1 MANKVLTFTS
11 TTQHISS
18 EYAELYRDVSMHADI
33 HKTTQIKKPNIND
46 YLALLRTED
55 TTLSNVVV
63 AEYETESDIIS
74 AIAIVKKT
82 GYEDEYAKYLAYM
95 NNSKFKVAKLIDY
108 KAIANSL
115 HQIFTWIKG
124 ERVLDPEFG
133 SNLYRLL
140 YEGITDLTSERIIA
154 EIRMCV
160 SKYEPRVQIDRLENV
175 SNIDDTEN
183 NTIRIDIV
191 YSVPSLEI
199 HNARYRLEYDYSEH

>member
-1 MANKVLTFTS
+1 
-11 TTQHISS
+11 
-18 EYAELYRDVSMHADI
+18 MHADI
-33 HKTTQIKKPNIND
+33 HETTQIEKPDIND